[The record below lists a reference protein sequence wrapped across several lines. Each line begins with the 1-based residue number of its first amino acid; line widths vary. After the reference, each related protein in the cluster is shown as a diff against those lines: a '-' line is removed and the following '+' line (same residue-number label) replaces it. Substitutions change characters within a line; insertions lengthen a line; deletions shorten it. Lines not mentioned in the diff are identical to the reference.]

1 MCPISP
7 WPPGWLL
14 PGGEEVWGERD
25 RPGDTYSELL
35 CVISHVS
42 TPPKPSA
49 ERDGEGGL
57 PISARQPPSY
67 SAARGIASPGSPT
80 SELSPNPSS
89 SLDIPKA

>member
-42 TPPKPSA
+42 TPPKPNA
-49 ERDGEGGL
+49 ERMAREGSRFRRTSL
-57 PISARQPPSY
+57 HPAQPKSQQLFRHP
-67 SAARGIASPGSPT
+67 
-80 SELSPNPSS
+80 
-89 SLDIPKA
+89 